1 MPTPDH
7 PSDPDRQPG
16 QSGDATG
23 ENPKS
28 PPGIP
33 VAQAIKVRTGR
44 FGELEE
50 HELIHLL
57 DSIDDELS
65 KSRFRESIYIST
77 IFCLALAWFLFYGP
91 RILFHQPEYKDLITA
106 MKEHDKQLT
115 YLDTPHI
122 APHPPARAL
131 PDRKTL
137 QQLQQQPRN
146 TPPAP
151 QQPEPQTPPQPEQP
165 QPQAQSQP
173 RTTAP
178 PVQQPAL
185 TLPSAP
191 RPQPLADAPTPRTG
205 TAQNSAPHD
214 PTQDLIRGSRS
225 RGGGDYSPAPNG
237 GSSGPLQAGTT
248 VLSDTMGVDFTS
260 YLNRLTHDIK
270 RNWEPLIP
278 EEVQAPLMKKGV
290 VGIRF
295 SILPDGSIES
305 PMYLETRSGDVALDK
320 AAWSAI
326 TSEGTFPRLP
336 PQFHGPKL
344 ELRLGFYYNL
354 EAPH

>member
-1 MPTPDH
+1 MPILDL
-7 PSDPDRQPG
+7 DPDRQTG
-16 QSGDATG
+16 LSDNAAG

-28 PPGIP
+28 PPGSP
-33 VAQAIKVRTGR
+33 AAQTIKVRTAR
-44 FGELEE
+44 FGELAE

-65 KSRFRESIYIST
+65 KARFRESIYIST

-91 RILFHQPEYKDLITA
+91 RVLFHQPEYKDLITA
-106 MKEHDKQLT
+106 MKEHDKQIT
-115 YLDTPHI
+115 YLDTPRI
-122 APHPPARAL
+122 APHPPARAV

-151 QQPEPQTPPQPEQP
+151 QESQPQAAPQPEQP

-185 TLPSAP
+185 PLPAAP
-191 RPQPLADAPTPRTG
+191 RPQPLADAPAPRTN

-214 PTQDLIRGSRS
+214 PTQDLIRGART
-225 RGGGDYSPAPNG
+225 RNGGEYAPAPGGGSP
-237 GSSGPLQAGTT
+237 GPLQAG
-248 VLSDTMGVDFTS
+248 VQMLSDPMGVDWTN
-260 YLNRLTHDIK
+260 YLNRLTHDVK

-278 EEVQAPLMKKGV
+278 EEVQAPLMKKGI

-295 SILPDGSIES
+295 SILPDGSIEN

-320 AAWSAI
+320 AAWYAI
-326 TSEGTFPRLP
+326 TSEGNFPRLP
-336 PQFHGPKL
+336 PEFRGPKL

-354 EAPH
+354 EPPH